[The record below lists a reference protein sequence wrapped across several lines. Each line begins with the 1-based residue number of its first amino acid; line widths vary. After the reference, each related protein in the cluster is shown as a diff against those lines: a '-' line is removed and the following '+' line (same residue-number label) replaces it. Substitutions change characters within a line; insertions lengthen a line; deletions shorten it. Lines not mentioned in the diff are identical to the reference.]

1 MSSRGAGACERANG
15 GPRIRAHSS
24 GGSRGGTAL
33 AIKEDA
39 LSEVLIKDDALQ
51 GTTVVVTGGSRGL
64 GREMTLAL
72 ARAGATVFAGART
85 TEAVDKT
92 IELAAGASGS
102 VEALAFEVTDARAV
116 DAAADAVMER
126 AGSIDVL
133 INSAGVALMKPSLEV
148 TDEDWAAVI
157 DVNLTGV
164 FYCCRA
170 FGRHMV
176 AAKKGRVI
184 NVASD
189 IGIRGLAQWAAYS
202 ASKGGLISLTKSLA
216 WEWAPDVTVNVLAPG
231 AFLTDMNAPLR
242 ERPGHTEL
250 VAESAAMKRWG
261 VPPEIGPVTVLMASD
276 AMDFMTGSVVSIDGG
291 TQQ

>member
-1 MSSRGAGACERANG
+1 MATQEGALSTAV
-15 GPRIRAHSS
+15 IRD
-24 GGSRGGTAL
+24 
-33 AIKEDA
+33 DA
-39 LSEVLIKDDALQ
+39 LSGKTA
-51 GTTVVVTGGSRGL
+51 VVTGGSRGL

-72 ARAGATVFAGART
+72 ARAGAFVYAGGRSP
-85 TEAVDKT
+85 EAVQET
-92 IELAAGASGS
+92 ISLAADASGAVAPLAFDVNDSRGVEAAADSVVERSGS
-102 VEALAFEVTDARAV
+102 V
-116 DAAADAVMER
+116 
-126 AGSIDVL
+126 DVL

-148 TDEDWAAVI
+148 NDDDWAEVI
-157 DVNLTGV
+157 DINLTGV

-176 AAKKGRVI
+176 DAKRGRII
-184 NVASD
+184 NISSD
-189 IGIRGLAQWAAYS
+189 IGIRGLGQWAAYS

-231 AFLTDMNAPLR
+231 AFLTDMNAGLR

-250 VAESAAMKRWG
+250 VAESAALKRWG
-261 VPPEIGPVTVLMASD
+261 VPHEIGSIAVLMASE

>member
-1 MSSRGAGACERANG
+1 V
-15 GPRIRAHSS
+15 
-24 GGSRGGTAL
+24 

-39 LSEVLIKDDALQ
+39 LSMKFFKEDALS
-51 GTTVVVTGGSRGL
+51 GKICVVTGGSRGL

-72 ARAGATVFAGART
+72 ARAGAFVYAGGRT
-85 TEAVDKT
+85 EEVVRET
-92 IELAAGASGS
+92 IALASGASGA
-102 VEALAFEVTDARAV
+102 VEPLAFDVTDPRAV
-116 DAAADAVMER
+116 DAAADVVIEKS
-126 AGSIDVL
+126 GSIDVL
-133 INSAGVALMKPSLEV
+133 INSAGVALMKSSLEV
-148 TDEDWAAVI
+148 TDEEWAQVI
-157 DVNLTGV
+157 DINLTGV

-176 AAKKGRVI
+176 AARRGKII

-189 IGIRGLAQWAAYS
+189 IGIRGLAQWTAYS

-231 AFLTDMNAPLR
+231 AFLTDMNAELR
-242 ERPGHTEL
+242 KRPGHTET
-250 VAESAAMKRWG
+250 VAQSAALKRWG
-261 VPPEIGPVTVLMASD
+261 IPPEIGPVTALMASE

>member
-1 MSSRGAGACERANG
+1 M
-15 GPRIRAHSS
+15 
-24 GGSRGGTAL
+24 

-39 LSEVLIKDDALQ
+39 LSVALIKDDALS
-51 GTTVVVTGGSRGL
+51 GTTAVVTGGSRGL

-72 ARAGATVFAGART
+72 ARAGAFVYAGGRT
-85 TEAVDKT
+85 PEAVKET
-92 IELAAGASGS
+92 IELASDASGS
-102 VEALAFEVTDARAV
+102 VEALAFDVTDSRAV
-116 DAAADAVMER
+116 DVAADSVFERSGAV
-126 AGSIDVL
+126 DVL

-148 TDEDWAAVI
+148 TDDDWAEVI
-157 DVNLTGV
+157 DINLTGV
-164 FYCCRA
+164 FSCCRA

-176 AAKKGRVI
+176 AAKKGRII

-189 IGIRGLAQWAAYS
+189 IGIRGLAQWTAYS

-231 AFLTDMNAPLR
+231 AFLTDMNAGLR

-250 VAESAAMKRWG
+250 VAESAALKRWG
-261 VPPEIGPVTVLMASD
+261 VPPEIGPVIVLMASG

>member
-1 MSSRGAGACERANG
+1 M
-15 GPRIRAHSS
+15 
-24 GGSRGGTAL
+24 

-39 LSEVLIKDDALQ
+39 LSVGLIKEDALS
-51 GTTVVVTGGSRGL
+51 GRTAVVTGGSRGL
-64 GREMTLAL
+64 GREMALAL
-72 ARAGATVFAGART
+72 ARAGAFVYAGGRT
-85 TEAVDKT
+85 AEAVKET
-92 IELAAGASGS
+92 IELASDASGS
-102 VEALAFEVTDARAV
+102 VEALAFDVTDSAAV
-116 DAAADAVMER
+116 DAAADSVIER
-126 AGSIDVL
+126 SGSVDVL

-148 TDEDWAAVI
+148 TDDDWAEVI
-157 DVNLTGV
+157 DINLTGV
-164 FYCCRA
+164 FACCRA

-176 AAKKGRVI
+176 AAKKGRII
-184 NVASD
+184 NIASD
-189 IGIRGLAQWAAYS
+189 IGIRGLAQWTAYS

-250 VAESAAMKRWG
+250 VAESAALKRWG